1 MTTGILKSAKSAKSA
16 DKLSIWKGTWALIRF
31 RPWYFAAN
39 LGLGVVVLGSELIL
53 SLIHISEPTR
63 PY

>member
-1 MTTGILKSAKSAKSA
+1 MRKILAP
-16 DKLSIWKGTWALIRF
+16 ALL
-31 RPWYFAAN
+31 AT
-39 LGLGVVVLGSELIL
+39 VVVLGAWLLLTAPAQASTPAQQASQPVVIL